1 MRKGKIT
8 MIITIGIAC
17 FALATVMTM
26 QFKIVNETDITSIE
40 TMRKTE
46 LETELANWKSKYE
59 ETDAKYQETQE
70 KINEYKEKE
79 QSNIETEELVKEELN
94 QVNTSLGLTDVEGPG
109 IVVTLRDSDSE
120 EIRDIHADDILLI
133 VNSLKVA
140 GAEAISVNGKR
151 IINMSDIVPISYNNE
166 TEFIRVNQDRILSPY
181 VIKAIGNESYLE
193 SSLIGNGGHVDKL
206 EKLGHEV
213 SIEKESNIK
222 IDKYDN
228 EIKLKYIE

>member
-1 MRKGKIT
+1 
-8 MIITIGIAC
+8 
-17 FALATVMTM
+17 
-26 QFKIVNETDITSIE
+26 
-40 TMRKTE
+40 
-46 LETELANWKSKYE
+46 
-59 ETDAKYQETQE
+59 
-70 KINEYKEKE
+70 
-79 QSNIETEELVKEELN
+79 
-94 QVNTSLGLTDVEGPG
+94 
-109 IVVTLRDSDSE
+109 
-120 EIRDIHADDILLI
+120 
-133 VNSLKVA
+133 
-140 GAEAISVNGKR
+140 
-151 IINMSDIVPISYNNE
+151 MSDIVPISYNNE